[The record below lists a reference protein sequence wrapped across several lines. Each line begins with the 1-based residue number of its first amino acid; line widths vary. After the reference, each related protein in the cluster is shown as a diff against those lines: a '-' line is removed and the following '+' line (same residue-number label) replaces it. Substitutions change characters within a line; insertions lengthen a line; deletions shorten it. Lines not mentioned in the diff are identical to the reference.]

1 MIDTITNIDNITKF
15 IILVMSVVVH
25 EVSHGLAAD
34 ALGDPTPRLQKRL
47 SLNPIQHIDILGSI
61 IVPFLSI
68 FFGSTVFGWAK
79 PVIINPYNFTRRKV
93 DELIVALAGPFS
105 NFLIALGFALVFH
118 FLGGYQ
124 GSSQAVIH
132 LTIMVVTTNIALM
145 IFNLIPIP
153 PLDGSKILFLLIPE
167 KYNHIRGYID
177 GAGFIVIILFITV
190 ISPIVSILVLNLS
203 RLLLSLF

>member
-1 MIDTITNIDNITKF
+1 MIDIITSLVV
-15 IILVMSVVVH
+15 LVMSVVVH

-47 SLNPIQHIDILGSI
+47 SLNPIQHIDIVGSI

-68 FFGSTVFGWAK
+68 VLGGTVFGWAK
-79 PVIINPYNFTRRKV
+79 PVIINPYNFARRKV

-105 NFLIALGFALVFH
+105 NLVIALGFALVFH
-118 FLGGYQ
+118 VVGGYQ
-124 GSSQAVIH
+124 DSSDALARLAV
-132 LTIMVVTTNIALM
+132 MVVTTNIALM
-145 IFNLIPIP
+145 VFNLIPIP

-190 ISPIVSILVLNLS
+190 ISPIVNILVLNLS